1 MTLLFYMVKDQSKIL
16 FYLREDV
23 DKRIEIIQEQIKI
36 TESTYDREKLEER
49 LAKLRGG
56 VGVIKV
62 GGGS

>member
-1 MTLLFYMVKDQSKIL
+1 MTLLFYTVKDQSKIL
-16 FYLREDV
+16 FYFREDV

>member
-1 MTLLFYMVKDQSKIL
+1 MVKDQSKIL